1 MQLFYAYIAGLVILF
16 LAIVANGI
24 ATKLKITT
32 WYDLLTKK
40 QKPTSMS
47 ILWLYI
53 VYPLI
58 LGLPVLFI
66 LLIDNF

>member
-16 LAIVANGI
+16 LAILANAI
-24 ATKLKITT
+24 ANKLGLTT

-40 QKPTSMS
+40 QKPTTLS

-66 LLIDNF
+66 LLID

>member
-1 MQLFYAYIAGLVILF
+1 MQLFYAYIAGLIILF
-16 LAIVANGI
+16 LAIIANAVAN
-24 ATKLKITT
+24 KLELTT

-40 QKPTSMS
+40 QKPTTLS
-47 ILWLYI
+47 IMWLYI

-66 LLIDNF
+66 LLID

>member
-1 MQLFYAYIAGLVILF
+1 MQLFYAYITGLVILL

-24 ATKLKITT
+24 ANKLELTT

-40 QKPTSMS
+40 QKPTALS

-53 VYPLI
+53 IYPLI

-66 LLIDNF
+66 LLIDK